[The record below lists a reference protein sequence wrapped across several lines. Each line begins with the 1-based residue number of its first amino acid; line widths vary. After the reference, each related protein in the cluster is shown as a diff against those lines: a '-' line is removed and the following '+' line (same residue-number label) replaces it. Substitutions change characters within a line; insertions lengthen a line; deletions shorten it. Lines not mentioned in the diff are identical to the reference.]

1 MPDEFGICYGLV
13 FPLYTNNLL
22 NYIETNRELTY
33 CAHYCKF
40 QHYKTSR
47 FLFAEALPIWC
58 PGTNN
63 AILRLARALA
73 ATGKGEKN
81 ILLRDLKPSNI
92 LVSWYGWTKWE
103 QPDDPKF
110 LRKNLELT
118 LIDFGISKEIL
129 DQKMSAETNT
139 ADRGTPAY
147 IAPEVRA
154 SIVKQTRYNMIET

>member
-1 MPDEFGICYGLV
+1 MHIIV
-13 FPLYTNNLL
+13 NSNN
-22 NYIETNRELTY
+22 T
-33 CAHYCKF
+33 
-40 QHYKTSR
+40 YKTNR
-47 FLFAEALPIWC
+47 FLFADPLPIGC

-63 AILRLARALA
+63 AIIRLARALA
-73 ATGKGEKN
+73 ATDKGEKN

-147 IAPEVRA
+147 IAPEVRV
-154 SIVKQTRYNMIET
+154 SIGKQTRYDIIETYLQFKYKQISSLKMKLLLVCSTTLICSL